1 MTAVFRH
8 VEETTVAAAEL
19 FGLFVRPALALALV
33 PAAGLELVAGPAS
46 GVLAVG
52 DTVTLRTRR
61 HGLSQQVVHRV
72 EAVEEPRRIVVVQAR
87 GPLKAYRLEQVF
99 EPTDA
104 GTRLVEEVTFGP
116 PGGVLGLVLTE
127 ERLRGEF
134 AELYALRR
142 AAFAERGWLA

>member
-8 VEETTVAAAEL
+8 VEETTVSAAEL

-33 PAAGLELVAGPAS
+33 PSAGLELVAGPPS
-46 GVLAVG
+46 GVLVVG
-52 DTVTLRTRR
+52 ETVTLRTRR
-61 HGLSQQVVHRV
+61 YGLSQQVVHRV
-72 EAVEEPRRIVVVQAR
+72 EAIDEPRCLVVVQTR

-104 GTRLVEEVTFGP
+104 GTRLVEEVTFDP
-116 PGGVLGLVLTE
+116 PGGVLGQLLTE
-127 ERLRGEF
+127 GRLRREF
-134 AELYALRR
+134 AEVYALRR